1 MINKFV
7 GKVADAL
14 ADTPDGAT
22 VLIGGFGTAGIPD
35 ELIEGLLLQGAK
47 DLTLVNNN
55 AGNGEQGL
63 AALLKAGR
71 VRKVVCSFP
80 RQTDSYV
87 FDSLYRSGQVEL
99 ELVPQGNLTER
110 IRAAGAGIGG
120 FFSATGYG
128 TELAKNPDGTLKET
142 REINGRM
149 YVYETP
155 IHGDLALIRAERG
168 DRWGNLTF
176 RKAARN
182 FGPIMAMAAR
192 KTVATVFEKAELGE
206 MDPETVITP
215 GIFVQ
220 AVVHIER
227 VATQAGGIKA

>member
-99 ELVPQGNLTER
+99 ELVPQGNLAER

-182 FGPIMAMAAR
+182 FGPIMAMGAR
-192 KTVATVFEKAELGE
+192 KTVATVFEKAELGD